1 MEISPSERLYRN
13 RFSILLAFLALG
25 FGMLYLLPTEAGAE
39 LFNIFGFEFRLNF
52 FSFIPLMLAALAVV
66 GAIWTF
72 SVHPFWD
79 NEKFSLYKIL
89 PNLALPFLS
98 ILILA
103 IVLMQSTRSLVWWAV
118 FLPGY
123 LILVLLLRAEY
134 KLVGTA
140 ENLNFWYS
148 ILVISFS
155 FGLFLL
161 FTIALKNSGIRM
173 FVQFMLILIAALFV
187 AYRYYSLMNPAN
199 KNYLQAALAA
209 WITAQLAVALHYVF
223 INPIQYGLI
232 LTGLLYALS
241 SWMSQFQ
248 PTKKWH
254 QYKEPLIMAAVTIL
268 ILILSSIV

>member
-1 MEISPSERLYRN
+1 
-13 RFSILLAFLALG
+13 
-25 FGMLYLLPTEAGAE
+25 
-39 LFNIFGFEFRLNF
+39 
-52 FSFIPLMLAALAVV
+52 MLAALAAV

-72 SVHPFWD
+72 SIHPLWD
-79 NEKFSLYKIL
+79 DEKFSLYKIL

-134 KLVGTA
+134 KLIGTS
-140 ENLNFWYS
+140 ENQHFWYS

-173 FVQFMLILIAALFV
+173 FVQFYAALLSRLV
-187 AYRYYSLMNPAN
+187 CGVSLLFSDESSH
-199 KNYLQAALAA
+199 KNYLPAALLA
-209 WITAQLAVALHYVF
+209 WVHMLPLAGLFTMF
-223 INPIQYGLI
+223 INPVHMG
-232 LTGLLYALS
+232 
-241 SWMSQFQ
+241 
-248 PTKKWH
+248 
-254 QYKEPLIMAAVTIL
+254 
-268 ILILSSIV
+268 

>member
-25 FGMLYLLPTEAGAE
+25 FGMLYLLPTEASAE
-39 LFNIFGFEFRLNF
+39 LLNIFGIAFRLNF
-52 FSFIPLMLAALAVV
+52 FSFIPLLLAALAAV

-72 SVHPFWD
+72 SVHPLWD
-79 NEKFSLYKIL
+79 DEKFSLYKIL

-134 KLVGTA
+134 KLIGTS
-140 ENLNFWYS
+140 ENQHFWYS

-199 KNYLQAALAA
+199 KNYLQAALVA

-223 INPIQYGLI
+223 IKPIQYGLI

-248 PTKKWH
+248 ATKKWY
-254 QYKEPLIMAAVTIL
+254 QYKEPLLMAAVTIL